1 MSREGGMRILLAL
14 AVMVL
19 VATPAF
25 AGNKNKH
32 EKNIDKLN
40 EKIFETFVTPDSD
53 RRQDLDRLEQKLAYQ
68 LFKLNH

>member
-1 MSREGGMRILLAL
+1 MRILLAL

-40 EKIFETFVTPDSD
+40 EKIFETVVTPDSD
-53 RRQDLDRLEQKLAYQ
+53 RREDLDRLEQKLAYQ